1 MKILIALLKAIVVF
15 LTLFGGS
22 ALLLFL
28 TEKHPKIALIILGLF
43 ILSGLTLG
51 FYFEIG
57 G

>member
-1 MKILIALLKAIVVF
+1 MKILTALLKAIVVF
-15 LTLFGGS
+15 LTLFGGG

-43 ILSGLTLG
+43 ILSGLTLD